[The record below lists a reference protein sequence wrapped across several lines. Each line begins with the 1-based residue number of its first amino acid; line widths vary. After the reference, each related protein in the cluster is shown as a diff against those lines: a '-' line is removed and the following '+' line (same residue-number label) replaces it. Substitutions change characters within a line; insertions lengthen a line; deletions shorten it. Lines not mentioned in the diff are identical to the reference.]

1 MARLISA
8 AALRRTLN
16 LPNTA
21 FPMRADGPS
30 REPVLVER
38 LTTVLYKRQAA
49 ARSGPAAPFV
59 LHDGPPYA
67 NGDLHMG
74 HLQNKV
80 LKDVINRDQLLSGR
94 RVRFTPGWDC
104 HGLPIEL
111 KALSDSRSVPSS
123 RAPAGT
129 SAPAPSPVE
138 VRRIARQYALS
149 AIAAQAADFKRW
161 GVLADWDAVG
171 RRLASHGA
179 YASGASAT
187 VAPSGGDVYLTMDT
201 AYEAAQLR
209 AFAAMVA
216 RGCVYR
222 AFKPVYWSPS
232 TRTALAEAELEYSES
247 HVSTA
252 IFVAFPL
259 LSVAGAAGAA
269 VRTLLG
275 GLGSPDSGCTP
286 LPVAALVWT
295 TTPWTLPA
303 NVALAVSPALTYV
316 LVRVLHGAAAGRVFL
331 LAEARLQAL
340 VGVMGCAGI
349 PEETVGSATGGEQES
364 GARGVE
370 ILAQCTGADLEG
382 ACFAHPL
389 SADLP
394 PLPPPPASQRDTR
407 SSPPAAPEA
416 QAARSGA
423 GTVRPVPVICGAHV
437 TADAGTGIVHTAP
450 GHGHDDFDA
459 CAGYNAAYFAR
470 LTTQDSRSGSAG
482 ADGIPYLPALSPVD
496 DRGCFTDEAGRLLAG
511 LPVLEAGTA
520 AVLERLALSGA
531 LVSSD
536 PAYRHRYPYDWRS
549 KKPVLVR
556 ATLQWFVS
564 VTALIDACRA
574 ELGGVAFVPEA
585 SRTRLLAMLGS
596 RSDWCISR
604 QRSWGVPV
612 PVLYDA
618 LSGEPLMTP
627 ESVRNIAAVLGAH
640 PQGIDAWWSE
650 PAEAFLA
657 MPASDGR
664 TFVKG
669 TETLDV
675 WFDSGC
681 SWVGALAATAP
692 PSAAAGDR
700 EDPCPAP
707 ADMVL
712 EGSDQHRGWFQ
723 SSLLTAVA
731 ATGRAPYRCVGKSHV
746 PRLGARESAC
756 SPPSSCRCV
765 VTHGFVL
772 DDKGRK
778 MSKSLGNVTYPR
790 DLLAGRAAG
799 KPPVAKPQAKQQKQQ
814 QMQTAG
820 PSAVGVD
827 VLRWWAASCDF
838 TTDCSVGPT
847 AIHTAAE
854 HVRKLRNTLRF
865 ILGAL
870 HGYSGAPHDG
880 ASADSSAALLAAWSA
895 PPPAI
900 LRGTELDKLA
910 LLDRAMLQRLAA
922 FHADV
927 RESYRSLVRSRFFV

>member
-16 LPNTA
+16 LPTTA
-21 FPMRADGPS
+21 FPMRADGPL

-38 LTTVLYKRQAA
+38 LTTELYTRQAA
-49 ARSGPAAPFV
+49 ARSGPAAPFI

-111 KALSDSRSVPSS
+111 KALSDSRSVPSP

-129 SAPAPSPVE
+129 SAPVPSPVE

-171 RRLASHGA
+171 RRLAAHGA
-179 YASGASAT
+179 YASGASSS

-259 LSVAGAAGAA
+259 LSADGAAGAA
-269 VRTLLG
+269 VRSLLDG
-275 GLGSPDSGCTP
+275 VGSPDSGGGAP
-286 LPVAALVWT
+286 PPVAALVWT

-303 NVALAVSPALTYV
+303 NVALAVSPALTYL
-316 LVRVLHGAAAGRVFL
+316 LVRVLRGASAGRVFL
-331 LAEARLQAL
+331 LAEARLEAL
-340 VGVMGCAGI
+340 VGVLGCAGA
-349 PEETVGSATGGEQES
+349 PDETVGSVTGREQEAP

-370 ILAQCTGADLEG
+370 ILGQCTGADLEG
-382 ACFAHPL
+382 ARFAHPL

-407 SSPPAAPEA
+407 SSSPAAPEA
-416 QAARSGA
+416 KAAGSGGGA
-423 GTVRPVPVICGAHV
+423 VRPVPVICGAHV

-470 LTTQDSRSGSAG
+470 LAAQHCDSAG
-482 ADGIPYLPALSPVD
+482 AGVIPYLPALSPVD

-511 LPVLEAGTA
+511 LPVLEAGTT

-618 LSGEPLMTP
+618 ASGEPLMTP
-627 ESVRNIAAVLGAH
+627 ESVRHIAAVLGAH

-650 PAEAFLA
+650 PAETFLA
-657 MPASDGR
+657 APASDGR
-664 TFVKG
+664 AFVKG

-681 SWVGALAATAP
+681 SWVGALAATASP
-692 PSAAAGDR
+692 PVAAAGER

-731 ATGRAPYRCVGKSHV
+731 ATGRAPYRYVSESSVLALVRASPPAPH
-746 PRLGARESAC
+746 PRLA
-756 SPPSSCRCV
+756 
-765 VTHGFVL
+765 
-772 DDKGRK
+772 
-778 MSKSLGNVTYPR
+778 
-790 DLLAGRAAG
+790 
-799 KPPVAKPQAKQQKQQ
+799 
-814 QMQTAG
+814 
-820 PSAVGVD
+820 D
-827 VLRWWAASCDF
+827 VL
-838 TTDCSVGPT
+838 
-847 AIHTAAE
+847 
-854 HVRKLRNTLRF
+854 
-865 ILGAL
+865 
-870 HGYSGAPHDG
+870 
-880 ASADSSAALLAAWSA
+880 
-895 PPPAI
+895 
-900 LRGTELDKLA
+900 
-910 LLDRAMLQRLAA
+910 
-922 FHADV
+922 
-927 RESYRSLVRSRFFV
+927 